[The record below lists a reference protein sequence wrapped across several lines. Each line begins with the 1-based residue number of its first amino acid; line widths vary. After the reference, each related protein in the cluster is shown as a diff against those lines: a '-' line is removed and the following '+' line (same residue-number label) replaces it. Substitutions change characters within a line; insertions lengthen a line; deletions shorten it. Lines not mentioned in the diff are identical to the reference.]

1 MEIPLL
7 KDIVII
13 FGLSIVVLFICHRFR
28 IPTIVG
34 FLLTG
39 ILAGPHG
46 LRLVKAVPEVEIL
59 AEVGVVLLLFT
70 IGIEFSLKN
79 LLQVKKSVLLGGS
92 LQVLLTILAAFFI
105 VSRLGQTFGEAIFI
119 GFLVALSSTAI
130 VLKLIQERAE
140 VDSPHGRT
148 ALAILI
154 FQDVII
160 VPMILFTPLLAGT
173 TGNLGQSL
181 LILAAKGIGIILL
194 VLVGARWLVPQV
206 LYQIARTRNRELFL
220 LSVVVIGLGVSW
232 LTSKAGLSLAL
243 GAFLAGLIISE
254 SEYSHQALGNIL
266 PFRDVFTSFF
276 FVSIG
281 MLLDVSFLFQE
292 PTLIVLIALVVLA
305 LKSVIAGSVTILLG
319 FPLRTGVLVGL
330 ALSQVGEFSFILS
343 KTGLEHGLL
352 AGNIYQMFLSV
363 SVLTMAGAPFIIAL
377 APRIADIVPR
387 WPLPKRLKAGLY
399 PALGIRNARKKDHLI
414 IIGFGVNGRNLAR
427 AARAGGIPYV
437 ILEMNPEVVRDEKEK
452 GESIYYGDATHEAV
466 LKHADIKDARIVV
479 VAINDPAATRRIT
492 EIVRK
497 LNANVHLIVRT
508 RYLQEM
514 KPLYDLGADEVI
526 PEEFETSV
534 EIFTRVLVK
543 YLIPMDEIERFITEV
558 RSDGYE
564 MFRSFSKASASI
576 SDLKLQLPDVEIGT
590 LRVSERSPLVGKS
603 LGRIELRKKYS
614 VTLLAI
620 RRDSQMLTNPHGD
633 MQLLANDVLFI
644 LGPPDKI
651 AEVTRLFRD
660 PE

>member
-1 MEIPLL
+1 
-7 KDIVII
+7 
-13 FGLSIVVLFICHRFR
+13 
-28 IPTIVG
+28 
-34 FLLTG
+34 
-39 ILAGPHG
+39 
-46 LRLVKAVPEVEIL
+46 
-59 AEVGVVLLLFT
+59 
-70 IGIEFSLKN
+70 
-79 LLQVKKSVLLGGS
+79 
-92 LQVLLTILAAFFI
+92 
-105 VSRLGQTFGEAIFI
+105 
-119 GFLVALSSTAI
+119 
-130 VLKLIQERAE
+130 
-140 VDSPHGRT
+140 
-148 ALAILI
+148 
-154 FQDVII
+154 
-160 VPMILFTPLLAGT
+160 
-173 TGNLGQSL
+173 
-181 LILAAKGIGIILL
+181 GIILL

-220 LSVVVIGLGVSW
+220 LSVVVIGLGVAW

-543 YLIPMDEIERFITEV
+543 YLIPIDEIERFITEV